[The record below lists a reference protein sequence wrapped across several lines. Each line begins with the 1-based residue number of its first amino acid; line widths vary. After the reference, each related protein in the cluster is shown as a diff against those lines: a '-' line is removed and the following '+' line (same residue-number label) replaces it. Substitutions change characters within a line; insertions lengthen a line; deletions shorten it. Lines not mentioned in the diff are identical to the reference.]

1 MTVTKIIVDIILT
14 ANIIFIVTSMIAG
27 IIML

>member
-14 ANIIFIVTSMIAG
+14 TNIIFIVTSMIAG